1 MVEPFGGF
9 EIPVIHLATVLVVSG
24 IIGVML
30 YAISP
35 PVTQR
40 TVVGF
45 VPWMVSGSA
54 LHVFY
59 QLGEQFGDTYPEPL
73 APLFSAPTVYLT
85 TFASMALIWL
95 VCVMVLPRSDHGDR
109 VARYLLIT
117 GSGTALA
124 LIGLLVWQGM
134 TSDVL
139 DFQPVLPVLALLAS
153 LVVTFVVYMLVGA
166 WRTYII
172 AEARYVGALALFA
185 HLFDAITTAVGVDL
199 LGASER
205 SAIPRRIL
213 EFAAGLPTEAT
224 LGSGWLFVLV
234 KLAVAILIIVAFA
247 DYVSD
252 EPTEGN
258 LLFALIIAVGLGPAV
273 NNFFLFALSVGA
285 EVPDYA
291 AI

>member
-1 MVEPFGGF
+1 
-9 EIPVIHLATVLVVSG
+9 
-24 IIGVML
+24 
-30 YAISP
+30 
-35 PVTQR
+35 
-40 TVVGF
+40 
-45 VPWMVSGSA
+45 
-54 LHVFY
+54 
-59 QLGEQFGDTYPEPL
+59 
-73 APLFSAPTVYLT
+73 
-85 TFASMALIWL
+85 MALIWL
-95 VCVMVLPRSDHGDR
+95 VCVMVLPRSDYGDR
-109 VARYLLIT
+109 VARYLLVT
-117 GSGTALA
+117 GVGTALA

-134 TSDVL
+134 TADML

-153 LVVTFVVYMLVGA
+153 LVAAFVIYMLIGA

-199 LGASER
+199 MGAGER
-205 SAIPRRIL
+205 STIPRRIM
-213 EFAAGLPTEAT
+213 EFAADLPTEAT

-234 KLAVAILIIVAFA
+234 KLAVAVLIVIAFA

-273 NNFFLFALSVGA
+273 NNFFLFTLGVGVT
-285 EVPDYA
+285 VPDYA